1 MLLYILLQRYY
12 LFTIDDM
19 LNELLILILLLALSA
34 FFSSSEI
41 AFIVSN
47 KIKIELRARKKYL
60 MALNAKYFVNNPD
73 IFFSTILISNN
84 IVNVTFASLSSV
96 VLLELFGLSEFQIL
110 LVSTLLLLVIGE
122 LIPKFLGR
130 DLADSL
136 VMFSAIPIRVVTIVL
151 FPIAKLTSTISSVLS
166 RTNLKEEEEILQMV
180 DKEDLQ
186 NLLEES
192 SEAGKMDE
200 AQSDIISKVIDIRE
214 QRVYEAMTPR
224 TDMVGVDLT
233 STMED
238 VLDIFIQSGYSKILV
253 YDENLDSIKGWLF
266 TKDIFRQPADW
277 KSIIR
282 EVLFVPETKKSLEML
297 NEFLNKQISVAVV
310 VDEFGGTAGLITVED
325 LIEELFGEIR
335 DEYDDAE
342 EKMIRKV
349 QGNAFVLSGKV
360 EIDILNEEHDLAI
373 PEGDYET
380 IAGYIMYKIGRI
392 PLKGESFK
400 IDNYTI
406 MILRSDKTKIDLVK
420 LTMEQN
426 DQE

>member
-1 MLLYILLQRYY
+1 
-12 LFTIDDM
+12 M
-19 LNELLILILLLALSA
+19 LNELLFLLVLLLLSA
-34 FFSSSEI
+34 FFSSTEI

-60 MALNAKYFVNNPD
+60 MALNAKYFVHNPD

-84 IVNVTFASLSSV
+84 IVNITFASISSV
-96 VLLELFGLSEFQIL
+96 VLLELFGLSELHIL
-110 LVSTLLLLVIGE
+110 LISTLLLLVIGE
-122 LIPKFLGR
+122 LIPKFVGR
-130 DLADSL
+130 ELADSL
-136 VMFSAIPIRVVTIVL
+136 VLFSAIPIRIITIVL

-166 RTNLKEEEEILQMV
+166 RTNLKEEEEILQIV
-180 DKEDLQ
+180 NKEDLQ
-186 NLLEES
+186 DLLEES

-224 TDMVGVDLT
+224 TDVIGVDLT
-233 STMED
+233 YTMEE
-238 VLDIFIQSGYSKILV
+238 VLDTFIQSGYSKILV
-253 YDENLDSIKGWLF
+253 YDENLDNIKGWLF
-266 TKDIFRQPADW
+266 TKDIFKQPADW
-277 KSIIR
+277 KTIVR
-282 EVLFVPETKKSLEML
+282 DVLFVPETKKSLEML
-297 NEFLNKQISVAVV
+297 NEFLSKQMSVAVV

-335 DEYDDAE
+335 DEYDEAE

-360 EIDILNEEHDLAI
+360 EIDILNEEHDLKI

-380 IAGYIMYKIGRI
+380 IAGFIMYKIGRI
-392 PLKGESFK
+392 PVKGESFK
-400 IDNYTI
+400 IDNFTI

-420 LTMEQN
+420 LTAEQN
-426 DQE
+426 NPE

>member
-1 MLLYILLQRYY
+1 M
-12 LFTIDDM
+12 F
-19 LNELLILILLLALSA
+19 NELLFLLVLLLLSA

-60 MALNAKYFVNNPD
+60 MALNAKYFVHNPD

-84 IVNVTFASLSSV
+84 IVNISFASLSSV
-96 VLLELFGLSEFQIL
+96 VLLELFGLSELQIL

-122 LIPKFLGR
+122 LIPKFVGR
-130 DLADSL
+130 ELADSL
-136 VMFSAIPIRVVTIVL
+136 VLFSSIPIRIITIVL

-166 RTNLKEEEEILQMV
+166 RTNLKEEEEILQIV
-180 DKEDLQ
+180 NKEDLQ
-186 NLLEES
+186 DLLEES

-224 TDMVGVDLT
+224 TDVIGVDLT
-233 STMED
+233 FTMEE
-238 VLDIFIQSGYSKILV
+238 VLDTFIQSGYSKILV
-253 YDENLDSIKGWLF
+253 YDENLDNIKGWLF
-266 TKDIFRQPADW
+266 TKDIFKQPADW
-277 KSIIR
+277 KTIVR
-282 EVLFVPETKKSLEML
+282 DVLFVPETKKSLEML
-297 NEFLNKQISVAVV
+297 NEFLSKQISVAVV

-335 DEYDDAE
+335 DEYDEAE

-360 EIDILNEEHDLAI
+360 EIDILNEEYDLKI

-380 IAGYIMYKIGRI
+380 IAGFIMYKIGRI
-392 PLKGESFK
+392 PVKGESFK
-400 IDNYTI
+400 IDNFTI

-420 LTMEQN
+420 LTAEQN
-426 DQE
+426 NPD

>member
-1 MLLYILLQRYY
+1 M
-12 LFTIDDM
+12 F
-19 LNELLILILLLALSA
+19 NELLFLLVLLLLSA

-47 KIKIELRARKKYL
+47 KIKIELRARKKYM
-60 MALNAKYFVNNPD
+60 MALNAKYFVHNPD

-84 IVNVTFASLSSV
+84 IVNISFASLSSV
-96 VLLELFGLSEFQIL
+96 VLLELFGLSELQIL

-122 LIPKFLGR
+122 LIPKFVGR
-130 DLADSL
+130 ELADSL
-136 VMFSAIPIRVVTIVL
+136 VLFSSIPIRIITIVL

-166 RTNLKEEEEILQMV
+166 RTNLKEEEEILQIV
-180 DKEDLQ
+180 NKEDLQ
-186 NLLEES
+186 DLLEES

-224 TDMVGVDLT
+224 TDVIGVDLT
-233 STMED
+233 YTMEE
-238 VLDIFIQSGYSKILV
+238 VLDTFIQSGYSKILV
-253 YDENLDSIKGWLF
+253 YDENLDNIKGWLF
-266 TKDIFRQPADW
+266 TKDIFKQPEDW
-277 KSIIR
+277 KTIVR
-282 EVLFVPETKKSLEML
+282 DVLFVPETKKSLEML
-297 NEFLNKQISVAVV
+297 NEFLSKQMSVAVV

-335 DEYDDAE
+335 DEYDEAE

-360 EIDILNEEHDLAI
+360 EIDILNEEHDLKI

-380 IAGYIMYKIGRI
+380 IAGFIMYKIGRI
-392 PLKGESFK
+392 PVKGESFK
-400 IDNYTI
+400 IDNFTI

-420 LTMEQN
+420 LTAEQN
-426 DQE
+426 NPE

>member
-1 MLLYILLQRYY
+1 MLS
-12 LFTIDDM
+12 
-19 LNELLILILLLALSA
+19 ELLILILLLALSA

-136 VMFSAIPIRVVTIVL
+136 VMFSAIPIRIVTIVL

-266 TKDIFRQPADW
+266 TKDIFKQPSDW

-420 LTMEQN
+420 LTLEQN